1 MAVLYEI
8 GKKALCHEL
17 NEHKFFITFDA
28 SAQKKMYRKEN
39 FAFFFASNS
48 PFEEKNF
55 SSRFSVRGINDPYL
69 YDCRTRITSENSLQN

>member
-1 MAVLYEI
+1 MAVLNRI

-28 SAQKKMYRKEN
+28 SAQKKCTEN
-39 FAFFFASNS
+39 FPSKLTFQ
-48 PFEEKNF
+48 EKGNF

-69 YDCRTRITSENSLQN
+69 YECRTRITSKNSLQN